1 MRIHIGIDDTD
12 SPEGMCTTYIGAL
25 LYREISRMA
34 EPLGLPR
41 LIRLNPNV
49 PYKTRG
55 NGAVAMT
62 FEASEDAL
70 QEIKDLVLKK
80 VGELSDLSHENT
92 NPGVAFLRGD
102 VPGELREFSLKALRE
117 HVSIGEAEEVA
128 ERIGAEVFRFKLG
141 RGIIGA
147 LASIGYPLR
156 RFTYELLVYRKPENW
171 GTRRRVNMESVF
183 RADRWSYP
191 FTYDNVDPH
200 EGTVLIT
207 PHGKDP
213 VLAGIRG
220 IDRGRVLR
228 TFEMVEFEE
237 EVAFHQLYVTNQNT
251 DDHLTPK
258 KIRELKPY
266 DSAVV
271 RGRVVAP
278 YWERG
283 RHVFFELED
292 GTGRIRVAAF
302 EPTKKFRN
310 HVRKLLPGD
319 EIIAAGGVKEHLGVL
334 TLNLEKFYPVR
345 LVPEVRYEKPK
356 CPKCGGTMKSKGDYL
371 KCKRCGYKMPKKLI
385 PVEVP
390 RKLERKIYEV
400 PPDAR
405 KHLSRPLVLPGG
417 EDALLSLL
425 DVEEGKDPTPS

>member
-1 MRIHIGIDDTD
+1 MRLHIGIDDTD
-12 SPEGMCTTYIGAL
+12 SPNGMCTTYLGAL
-25 LYREISRMA
+25 LYRELSRLA
-34 EPLGLPR
+34 EPVDLPR

-55 NGAVAMT
+55 NGAVTMT
-62 FEASEDAL
+62 FDAGDEVIP
-70 QEIKDLVLKK
+70 EIKDTVLFY
-80 VGELSDLSHENT
+80 VSRLADLSHGNT
-92 NPGVAFLRGD
+92 NPGVAFLEGD
-102 VPGELREFSLKALRE
+102 VPGKLREFSLRALRE
-117 HVSIGEAEEVA
+117 HVSIEEAERVA
-128 ERIGAEVFRFKLG
+128 GDVGAEVFKFKLG

-147 LASIGYPLR
+147 LASIGYPLE
-156 RFTYELLVYRKPENW
+156 RFTYELLVYREPENW
-171 GTRRRVNMESVF
+171 GTPRRVNEESVF
-183 RADRWSYP
+183 LADRWSYP
-191 FTYDNVDPH
+191 FTHDNVDPQKR
-200 EGTVLIT
+200 TVLIT
-207 PHGKDP
+207 PHGRDP

-220 IDRGRVLR
+220 TDRGKVLQ

-237 EVAFHQLYVTNQNT
+237 PIAFYQLYKTNQNT

-258 KIRELKPY
+258 KIGELKLY

-271 RGRVVAP
+271 RGKVVTP

-292 GTGRIRVAAF
+292 DTGRIRVAAF

-319 EIIAAGGVKEHLGVL
+319 EIIAAGGVKEHDGVL
-334 TLNLEKFYPVR
+334 TLNLEKFYPVK
-345 LVPEVRYEKPK
+345 LVPKIEYKKPR
-356 CPKCGGTMKSKGDYL
+356 CPRCGGTMKSKGDYL

-390 RKLERKIYEV
+390 RGLKRKIYEV

-417 EDALLSLL
+417 EEKILDALEISR
-425 DVEEGKDPTPS
+425 D